1 MDIHESVITVPWYR
15 EGPGEQEPLL
25 LEFRCSVRP
34 MSRGKR
40 FIVDA
45 VESTGPDPFTI
56 PGFSHHKTQ
65 LRFAV
70 RARIAELY
78 AVEVEQIRN
87 IHHGVM
93 WYNTSSQLDGEEE
106 EEDDE

>member
-34 MSRGKR
+34 MSNGKR
-40 FIVDA
+40 FTVDA
-45 VESTGPDPFTI
+45 VESTGPDPFII
-56 PGFSHHKTQ
+56 PGFSHYKTR

-70 RARIAELY
+70 RAKIAELY
-78 AVEVEQIRN
+78 DVEVEQIVN
-87 IHHGVM
+87 IQHGVM
-93 WYNTSSQLDGEEE
+93 WYNTSGQPDEG
-106 EEDDE
+106 DDE